1 MGERMIIKPDWSKA
15 PEDAQYFMT
24 ENDMY
29 YDCWVKQVDDI
40 WFICAIDKSIWHEE
54 DNISDIERCID
65 DFIPRPV
72 SDSENSWIE

>member
-1 MGERMIIKPDWSKA
+1 MGERMITQPDWSKA

-29 YDCWVKQVDDI
+29 YDCWIKQVDDI
-40 WFICAIDKSIWHEE
+40 WFICSVDKSMWYE
-54 DNISDIERCID
+54 DNIDDIGPYID

-72 SDSENSWIE
+72 SDSENPWIE